1 MYRTDSQPGV
11 GRTVQFRPNTWAYVL
26 AVWWVFFMVGTIGR
40 GVLAIAW
47 PGVPRMWG
55 VLSIVAFFAM
65 APLLLESFVRRYSV
79 DDVGLTVST
88 ALGRALHIPWEQV
101 LRVQPCDW
109 LGRPTDATAL
119 VCTLGL
125 SERPELLTALWFNM
139 VAPQLHI
146 HLWLT
151 IDGAELL
158 ELIESYTE
166 RAKGK

>member
-1 MYRTDSQPGV
+1 MSEGQSGV
-11 GRTVQFRPNTWAYVL
+11 KGATQFRPNTWAYVL
-26 AVWWVFFMVGTIGR
+26 AVWWVFFMVAAVGR

-79 DDVGLTVST
+79 DDVGLTVRT
-88 ALGRALHIPWEQV
+88 ALGRALHIPWEKV
-101 LRVQPCDW
+101 LRVQPRDW
-109 LGRPTDATAL
+109 LGRPTNARAL

-139 VAPQLHI
+139 IAPQLHI

-158 ELIESYTE
+158 ELIESHVE